1 MHLGRGE
8 KPMSNVNERVAIT
21 GDDEGQRGFRVPP
34 KLLEAFLDVIRKM
47 GVDFTVES
55 DTPGKRTVRLNSA
68 ADRARVA
75 AAIEKF
81 NEGHVGPG

>member
-1 MHLGRGE
+1 
-8 KPMSNVNERVAIT
+8 MSDVNERVEIT
-21 GDDEGQRGFRVPP
+21 GDEGPCGFRVPP
-34 KLLEAFLDVIRKM
+34 KLLEAFLNVIRDM

-55 DTPGKRTVRLNSA
+55 DTPGTRTVRLNSE

-75 AAIEKF
+75 AAIDKF

>member
-1 MHLGRGE
+1 MHLGRGD
-8 KPMSNVNERVAIT
+8 MSNVNERVEIT
-21 GDDEGQRGFRVPP
+21 GDDEGQRGFRVPA

-55 DTPGKRTVRLNSA
+55 DTPGTRTVRLTSE